1 MEEKQEHLK
10 YSNINIV
17 ISALLLLL
25 LACSYNNS
33 PSNLMNKETLDI
45 LKKNNVLNYL
55 VTFFIIYFVIDFS
68 YQDKKHPFYE
78 VAISLVILVF
88 YCIYVKVHYSIQIF
102 LLLMLV
108 IIFFLNDN
116 INYSLQKNKN
126 KLVNIYTFVKNI
138 LITLFISILL
148 LGYIFKL
155 KFM

>member
-1 MEEKQEHLK
+1 MEKKHQHLK
-10 YSNINIV
+10 HSNINIV

-33 PSNLMNKETLDI
+33 PGNLMNKETLNV
-45 LKKNNVLNYL
+45 LKKNPVLNYL
-55 VTFFIIYFVIDFS
+55 FTFFIIYFVIDFT
-68 YQDKKHPFYE
+68 YQDKKHPFFE
-78 VAISLVILVF
+78 VGISLIILVF
-88 YCIYVKVHYSIQIF
+88 YCIYVKVHYSIQIT

-116 INYSLQKNKN
+116 INYSLQKKNN

-138 LITLFISILL
+138 LITLFIFILL

-155 KFM
+155 KFV